1 MEDWAV
7 KDETKKAYD
16 KVGETAQLPGNFLKA
31 AWIMDLLGYKEEE
44 IKAAGPDVY
53 NFQGVGNPHIHANIQ
68 PGDKV
73 LDVGSGLGID
83 SIIAC
88 YATGPSG

>member
-1 MEDWAV
+1 M
-7 KDETKKAYD
+7 
-16 KVGETAQLPGNFLKA
+16 GETAQLQGNLLKA
-31 AWIMDLLGYKEEE
+31 AWIMDHLGYKEEE
-44 IKAAGPDVY
+44 IKAAGPDAY
-53 NFQGVGNPHIHANIQ
+53 NFQGVGNPHLHAKIQ

-88 YATGPSG
+88 HATGPTG